1 MVPGM
6 LFASIYRF
14 AAQLDQA
21 KCDIFLEFEK
31 VRRKLAYKFKP
42 DLHMNNFERRFSIQ
56 CVTCFYIYIYLNR
69 TSMWN
74 HEIVSSK
81 WCHKTSPPYIYTQAP
96 SVFIIIAFYQFL
108 NGNYC
113 HWGTMN
119 SFINSIIDICIF
131 ISSRGSLIIIIH
143 FWVYSVIVET
153 PGGLCGKQSQ
163 KLSAFYPQMVKIY
176 K

>member
-1 MVPGM
+1 MWHFPGIWESKKKTCIQIQTRSSYEQLWEALQYPVCY
-6 LFASIYRF
+6 LF
-14 AAQLDQA
+14 L
-21 KCDIFLEFEK
+21 
-31 VRRKLAYKFKP
+31 
-42 DLHMNNFERRFSIQ
+42 
-56 CVTCFYIYIYLNR
+56 YIYIYLNR